1 MAKDGEEKEKVE
13 AQKKKKKNLDH
24 HNILPASLD
33 KENFKFNSRAFMIR
47 YCEEEVEIN
56 DIGHFRVE
64 IDTDQNPEKASLALD
79 PEEQAQSFSKTEMIF
94 EVELMFS
101 DLLNHGGPEKF

>member
-1 MAKDGEEKEKVE
+1 
-13 AQKKKKKNLDH
+13 
-24 HNILPASLD
+24 
-33 KENFKFNSRAFMIR
+33 MIR

-64 IDTDQNPEKASLALD
+64 LD
-79 PEEQAQSFSKTEMIF
+79 LEDSQPGNIEFYM

-101 DLLNHGGPEKF
+101 DLLNQGGPEKF